1 MTNRAIEAIAMSE
14 EQREGSKEHSEV
26 KPKGLARIP
35 NRDRGSSEK
44 PPFIMI
50 GFFILFAIL
59 SVIFARLS

>member
-1 MTNRAIEAIAMSE
+1 MSE
-14 EQREGSKEHSEV
+14 EQREESKEHSEV

-59 SVIFARLS
+59 SVILAKLS